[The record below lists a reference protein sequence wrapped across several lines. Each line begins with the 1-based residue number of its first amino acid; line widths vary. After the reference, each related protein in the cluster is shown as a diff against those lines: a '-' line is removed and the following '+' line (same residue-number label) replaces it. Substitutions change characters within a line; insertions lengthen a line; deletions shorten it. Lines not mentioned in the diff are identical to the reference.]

1 MARQEILD
9 RIQKYVDPFR
19 ITKGKGFRLKSV
31 DPADTCG
38 LQLGKGEAAELLT
51 RGTEWLAEEQD
62 MLYAQDSWSLLLV
75 FQAMDAAGKDGT
87 IKHVMSGL
95 RQKDLR
101 QEHLGEPTMRRASI
115 LLAAWVAALL
125 PAALLP
131 AALGP
136 AAAETYPARPI
147 TLVVP
152 FAPGGSASTV
162 ARSVADK
169 MSETLGQQIVIDNRG
184 GAGGT
189 LATRAVAKGAPD
201 GYTILVVTS
210 ATVGTSPSLLHNLG
224 YDPRKDLDPI
234 GLIAA
239 TPNVIVV
246 RPSFPA
252 RSLAEL
258 IKIGKES
265 ATPIP
270 YGSPGTGTLNHL
282 TVELLAYRTGMKLS
296 HVPYKG
302 AAPALND
309 LLGGHIGVLI
319 SAIPNAHSHIV
330 AGTIH
335 GLAVTGAKRSALI
348 PAVPTL
354 AEAGLA
360 GYDVPLRWGLAAP
373 AGTPRAVID
382 TLNRALNAA
391 LMTEEVRGRLAIEGA
406 EPQPTTPEEY
416 AAIIDRELTM
426 WSDLVKAVG
435 INPE

>member
-1 MARQEILD
+1 MEGNARM
-9 RIQKYVDPFR
+9 RHVAR
-19 ITKGKGFRLKSV
+19 
-31 DPADTCG
+31 A
-38 LQLGKGEAAELLT
+38 AAETARERKACGNKGLGQEDLT
-51 RGTEWLAEEQD
+51 QE
-62 MLYAQDSWSLLLV
+62 
-75 FQAMDAAGKDGT
+75 
-87 IKHVMSGL
+87 
-95 RQKDLR
+95 DLT
-101 QEHLGEPTMRRASI
+101 QEDLTQEDLTQEDLGGPTMRGASI
-115 LLAAWVAALL
+115 LLAAWVAV
-125 PAALLP
+125 LLP
-131 AALGP
+131 AALGA
-136 AAAETYPARPI
+136 AAAETYPTRPI

-169 MSETLGQQIVIDNRG
+169 MSETLGQQIIIDNRG

-201 GYTILVVTS
+201 GYTILVTTS

-246 RPSFPA
+246 HPIVPA

-258 IKIGKES
+258 IKIGKET

-296 HVPYKG
+296 HVPYKR

-319 SAIPNAHSHIV
+319 SAIPNAHSHLV

-348 PAVPTL
+348 PAVPTF

-391 LMTEEVRGRLAIEGA
+391 LVTGEVRERLAIEGA

-416 AAIIDRELTM
+416 AAIIGRELTM

-435 INPE
+435 IKSE

>member
-1 MARQEILD
+1 M
-9 RIQKYVDPFR
+9 
-19 ITKGKGFRLKSV
+19 
-31 DPADTCG
+31 
-38 LQLGKGEAAELLT
+38 
-51 RGTEWLAEEQD
+51 RG
-62 MLYAQDSWSLLLV
+62 
-75 FQAMDAAGKDGT
+75 
-87 IKHVMSGL
+87 
-95 RQKDLR
+95 
-101 QEHLGEPTMRRASI
+101 ASI
-115 LLAAWVAALL
+115 VLAALV
-125 PAALLP
+125 AALLP

-189 LATRAVAKGAPD
+189 VATRAVAKGAPD
-201 GYTILVVTS
+201 GYTILVTTS

-224 YDPRKDLDPI
+224 YDR
-234 GLIAA
+234 LIAA

-246 RPSFPA
+246 HPSVPA

-258 IKIGKES
+258 IKIGKET

-270 YGSPGTGTLNHL
+270 YGSPGIGTLNHL
-282 TVELLAYRTGMKLS
+282 TIELLAYRTGMKLS

-348 PAVPTL
+348 PAVPTF

-391 LMTEEVRGRLAIEGA
+391 LMTGDVRGRLAIEGA

-416 AAIIDRELTM
+416 AVIIDRELAM

-435 INPE
+435 IKPE

>member
-1 MARQEILD
+1 MRAA
-9 RIQKYVDPFR
+9 
-19 ITKGKGFRLKSV
+19 SV
-31 DPADTCG
+31 LPAT
-38 LQLGKGEAAELLT
+38 LT
-51 RGTEWLAEEQD
+51 
-62 MLYAQDSWSLLLV
+62 
-75 FQAMDAAGKDGT
+75 
-87 IKHVMSGL
+87 
-95 RQKDLR
+95 
-101 QEHLGEPTMRRASI
+101 
-115 LLAAWVAALL
+115 AALL
-125 PAALLP
+125 AVTF
-131 AALGP
+131 GP

-162 ARSVADK
+162 ARTVADK
-169 MSETLGQQIVIDNRG
+169 MSEMLGQQIVIDNRG

-224 YDPRKDLDPI
+224 YDPRRDLDPI

-246 RPSFPA
+246 HPSFPA
-252 RSLAEL
+252 RSMAEL
-258 IKIGKES
+258 IKIGKE
-265 ATPIP
+265 TPIS

-330 AGTIH
+330 AGTIR
-335 GLAVTGAKRSALI
+335 GLAVTGAKRSPLI
-348 PAVPTL
+348 PAVPTF

-373 AGTPRAVID
+373 AGTPRPIID

-391 LMTEEVRGRLAIEGA
+391 LTTDEVRERLAIEGA
-406 EPQPTTPEEY
+406 DPQPSTPEEY

>member
-169 MSETLGQQIVIDNRG
+169 MSETLGQQVVIDNRG

-246 RPSFPA
+246 HPSFPA

-258 IKIGKES
+258 IKIGKET

-302 AAPALND
+302 AAPA
-309 LLGGHIGVLI
+309 
-319 SAIPNAHSHIV
+319 S
-330 AGTIH
+330 
-335 GLAVTGAKRSALI
+335 R
-348 PAVPTL
+348 
-354 AEAGLA
+354 
-360 GYDVPLRWGLAAP
+360 
-373 AGTPRAVID
+373 
-382 TLNRALNAA
+382 
-391 LMTEEVRGRLAIEGA
+391 
-406 EPQPTTPEEY
+406 
-416 AAIIDRELTM
+416 
-426 WSDLVKAVG
+426 
-435 INPE
+435 

>member
-1 MARQEILD
+1 MARREVLD
-9 RIQKYVDPFR
+9 RIEKYVDPFR
-19 ITKGKGFRLKSV
+19 ITKGKGFRLDDF
-31 DPADTCG
+31 DPSDTRG
-38 LQLGKGEAAELLT
+38 LRLDKGEAADLLQ
-51 RGTEWLAEEQD
+51 RGTQWLAEEQD
-62 MLYAQDSWSLLLV
+62 MLYAQDRWSLLLL

-391 LMTEEVRGRLAIEGA
+391 LMTEEVRGRLAVEGA
-406 EPQPTTPEEY
+406 EPQPTTPEAY

>member
-1 MARQEILD
+1 MKENARMRQVHDARQPGRRARPE
-9 RIQKYVDPFR
+9 
-19 ITKGKGFRLKSV
+19 
-31 DPADTCG
+31 
-38 LQLGKGEAAELLT
+38 
-51 RGTEWLAEEQD
+51 
-62 MLYAQDSWSLLLV
+62 
-75 FQAMDAAGKDGT
+75 
-87 IKHVMSGL
+87 GL

-101 QEHLGEPTMRRASI
+101 QGHLGGPTMRGVSI
-115 LLAAWVAALL
+115 LLAACVAVVL

-246 RPSFPA
+246 HPSFPA

-258 IKIGKES
+258 IKIGKE
-265 ATPIP
+265 TPIP

-282 TVELLAYRTGMKLS
+282 TVELLASRTGMKLS

-319 SAIPNAHSHIV
+319 SAVPNA
-330 AGTIH
+330 
-335 GLAVTGAKRSALI
+335 
-348 PAVPTL
+348 
-354 AEAGLA
+354 
-360 GYDVPLRWGLAAP
+360 
-373 AGTPRAVID
+373 
-382 TLNRALNAA
+382 
-391 LMTEEVRGRLAIEGA
+391 
-406 EPQPTTPEEY
+406 
-416 AAIIDRELTM
+416 
-426 WSDLVKAVG
+426 
-435 INPE
+435 

>member
-1 MARQEILD
+1 M
-9 RIQKYVDPFR
+9 
-19 ITKGKGFRLKSV
+19 
-31 DPADTCG
+31 
-38 LQLGKGEAAELLT
+38 
-51 RGTEWLAEEQD
+51 RG
-62 MLYAQDSWSLLLV
+62 
-75 FQAMDAAGKDGT
+75 
-87 IKHVMSGL
+87 
-95 RQKDLR
+95 
-101 QEHLGEPTMRRASI
+101 ASI
-115 LLAAWVAALL
+115 LLAACVAVLL

-131 AALGP
+131 AALRP
-136 AAAETYPARPI
+136 AVAESYPVRPI

-201 GYTILVVTS
+201 GYTILVATS

-224 YDPRKDLDPI
+224 YDPRKDLEPI

-246 RPSFPA
+246 HPSFPA

-258 IKIGKES
+258 IKLGKE
-265 ATPIP
+265 TPIP

-282 TVELLAYRTGMKLS
+282 TVELLAHRTGMKLS

-330 AGTIH
+330 AGTIR
-335 GLAVTGAKRSALI
+335 GLAVTGANRSPLI
-348 PAVPTL
+348 PAVPTF
-354 AEAGLA
+354 AEAGLT

-373 AGTPRAVID
+373 AGTPRPVID
-382 TLNRALNAA
+382 MLNRALNAA
-391 LMTEEVRGRLAIEGA
+391 LMTDEVRGRLAIEGA
-406 EPQPTTPEEY
+406 EPQPSTPEAY
-416 AAIIDRELTM
+416 AAIIDGELTM
-426 WSDLVKAVG
+426 WSDLVRAVG

>member
-1 MARQEILD
+1 MAR
-9 RIQKYVDPFR
+9 
-19 ITKGKGFRLKSV
+19 
-31 DPADTCG
+31 AC
-38 LQLGKGEAAELLT
+38 GEA
-51 RGTEWLAEEQD
+51 R
-62 MLYAQDSWSLLLV
+62 
-75 FQAMDAAGKDGT
+75 
-87 IKHVMSGL
+87 
-95 RQKDLR
+95 R
-101 QEHLGEPTMRRASI
+101 LGRPSMRRACV
-115 LLAAWVAALL
+115 LPAALVAALL
-125 PAALLP
+125 PAVF
-131 AALGP
+131 GP
-136 AAAETYPARPI
+136 AVGETFPTRPI

-152 FAPGGSASTV
+152 FAPGGSASTM

-189 LATRAVAKGAPD
+189 VATRAVAKGMPD
-201 GYTILVVTS
+201 GYTIVVATS

-224 YDPRKDLDPI
+224 YDPRQDLDPI

-246 RPSFPA
+246 HPSFPA

-258 IKIGKES
+258 IKIGRET

-335 GLAVTGAKRSALI
+335 GLAVTGASVPRCSRRCRHSRRLDLPATTCRCDGASPRRRVRRAPSSTRSTGRS
-348 PAVPTL
+348 TL
-354 AEAGLA
+354 
-360 GYDVPLRWGLAAP
+360 R
-373 AGTPRAVID
+373 
-382 TLNRALNAA
+382 
-391 LMTEEVRGRLAIEGA
+391 
-406 EPQPTTPEEY
+406 
-416 AAIIDRELTM
+416 
-426 WSDLVKAVG
+426 S
-435 INPE
+435 